1 MSNNT
6 LDNIPETEQY
16 KRKPRPEQAW
26 DQLLDDEKENA
37 STQNQNKKPKRT
49 RTRN

>member
-6 LDNIPETEQY
+6 HDNIPVEQIHI
-16 KRKPRPEQAW
+16 RKPRPEQAW